1 MPACVASCL
10 RYILLGMETPIYPYS
25 CPICRK
31 PLFFNNKSYVCENK
45 HLYDVSKTGYVN
57 LLTVNKKNS
66 LDPGDNKEMIIARLA
81 IMDKGYY
88 KSLSDCIIDLLTPY
102 APQSILDAGCGVGYL
117 TYRLNEALKPTII
130 LGTDISKHAINFASR
145 RYKLPFAVASS
156 NDLPVKG
163 SSADAIVCAFAPV
176 FNQEFFRV
184 LKENGVFIRVIPDKN
199 HLINLKAKLY
209 ENPTPNELDAEE
221 IEGFTFIKSIT
232 VKDTFD
238 ALSSG
243 ELLSLVQMTPYFY
256 HAKKSNLDNLLSIS
270 SMQVNQE
277 FQVRLYIRK

>member
-1 MPACVASCL
+1 MLACVA
-10 RYILLGMETPIYPYS
+10 RGFGYILLGMETPIYPYN
-25 CPICRK
+25 CPICKK
-31 PLFFNNKSYVCENK
+31 PLFFNIKSYVCENK
-45 HLYDVSKTGYVN
+45 HLYDVSKSGYVN

-81 IMDKGYY
+81 VMDEGYY

-117 TYRLNEALKPTII
+117 TDRLNKALRPTMI

-145 RYKLPFAVASS
+145 RYKIPFAVASS
-156 NDLPVKG
+156 NDLPVKN
-163 SSADAIVCAFAPV
+163 SSIDAIVCAFAPV

-199 HLINLKAKLY
+199 HLYNLKAKLY
-209 ENPTPNELDAEE
+209 ENPTQNELDAEE
-221 IEGFTFIKSIT
+221 IEGFTFKKSIT
-232 VKDTFD
+232 VSGTFN
-238 ALSSG
+238 ATSSE

-256 HAKKSNLDNLLSIS
+256 HAKKSNLENISSIP

-277 FQVRLYIRK
+277 FQVRLYIRN